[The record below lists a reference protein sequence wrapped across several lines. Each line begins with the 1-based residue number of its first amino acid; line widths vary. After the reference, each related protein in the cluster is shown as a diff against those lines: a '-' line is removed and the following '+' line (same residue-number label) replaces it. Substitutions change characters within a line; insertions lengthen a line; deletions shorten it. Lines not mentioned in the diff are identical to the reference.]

1 MANFIAAQ
9 TIKKV
14 IEVTDVD
21 GVVRRIDIND
31 VVSRIDVQNVIER
44 IDVNRVVERV
54 DVNAA
59 VQRIDV
65 DAAVQQIEINKLL
78 DKVDWNKT
86 VMDKIDFDT
95 ILKKVDTSSIVLRS
109 STGAVDLF
117 LDALRMH
124 VVLLDLYLW
133 VLTRGK
139 IFTKKTRQMCYLP
152 PRPGTGLRQRE
163 DRQLYP
169 KGRSNKAVAVQG
181 RYVGFVTKLLIMM
194 IDMLT
199 ISILF
204 AMLWRLVEW
213 CLMLFLGQGQDEA
226 HKRSQTYQ
234 SNVACVL
241 VMYWVVYWFGYFFL
255 CTWLTG
261 QTLGMVAMG
270 CKVVN
275 CIEDDGRSKSSRNLR
290 RYHRH
295 TFIVSSYQSFIRTLI
310 LPVTLTICP
319 PLLVMGLWRRDGRML
334 HDWFAGTGIIYS
346 WDAKLAKMRE
356 KAQRDAE
363 HSSSNDPTIDAS
375 KMPVELSF
383 GTEGSDEFDEW
394 IDGESGDDSDIG
406 RDDNPRRNTDGT
418 LFFSSR
424 SGSSQ
429 GQEVLLGQELLL
441 GSDHYRNNNNHQEN
455 KTVSLNQQQQHPD
468 SDNSARTTSDY
479 ETFHSEGL

>member
-31 VVSRIDVQNVIER
+31 LVSRIDVQNVVER

-109 STGAVDLF
+109 STGAIDLF

-204 AMLWRLVEW
+204 AMLWRLIEW
-213 CLMLFLGQGQDEA
+213 CLMLFLGSSQDEA
-226 HKRSQTYQ
+226 HNLAQAYQ
-234 SNVACVL
+234 SNVAWVL
-241 VMYWVVYWFGYFFL
+241 VVYWVVYWFGYFFL

-261 QTLGMVAMG
+261 QTLGMVVMG

-275 CIEDDGRSKSSRNLR
+275 CIEDDGRSTSSRNLR

-295 TFIVSSYQSFIRTLI
+295 TFIVSAYQSFIRTLI

-334 HDWFAGTGIIYS
+334 HDWFAGTGIIYR

-356 KAQRDAE
+356 KAQRQAE
-363 HSSSNDPTIDAS
+363 RPSLNDPTMSVD
-375 KMPVELSF
+375 MSF

-394 IDGESGDDSDIG
+394 IDTESGDDSDIG
-406 RDDNPRRNTDGT
+406 RDDDSRRNTDGT
-418 LFFSSR
+418 LFYSSR
-424 SGSSQ
+424 SGSSQQ
-429 GQEVLLGQELLL
+429 GQEVLLGQEPLL
-441 GSDHYRNNNNHQEN
+441 GPDHQQRNSNHHQEN
-455 KTVSLNQQQQHPD
+455 KTVSFNQQQQQLD
-468 SDNSARTTSDY
+468 SDKSARRNSDY
-479 ETFHSEGL
+479 ETFHSEGHSN